1 MDDFFDLKQ
10 QLVKDLNRYGPPHSG
25 GSQVSEHEAGDE
37 PLDLKGTLHELQV
50 YREELQ
56 TQNEQLRIAW
66 HDLETSQKK
75 YMYLFDFAPTSYFT
89 IDRNSVIREVN
100 LTGAE
105 MLGYARRYLVGKPLH
120 LYVAPESRGVLAMHF
135 RGVFRGIEAPIEVLF
150 STQSGRI
157 FPVLL
162 QSSLIRDD
170 FEQNPYCL
178 MAAMDI
184 TERKQTEDQ
193 LRKLSQ
199 IVEQSPSSVLII
211 DTEGTVEY
219 INPAFTQATGY
230 TWTDI
235 VGADLAILKS
245 GEHSPEYYKRLWEI
259 IRGGGE
265 WRGDI
270 CIRKKTGEL
279 YWELQSIT
287 PIRNSNGMITH
298 YAIVRI
304 DDTERKRAEEALRNS
319 NHRLEETLTELKAT
333 QQQVLQQERLAAV
346 GQLAAGIAHDFNN
359 ILTSIQGFAE
369 LVQLR
374 SELSGSAKSDLGHII
389 DQTDRA
395 AHLIRQILDFS
406 RISMR
411 QPRQVSPG
419 PFLKE
424 MIRFLQRTI
433 PENIDIRLEIE
444 TQNCL
449 INADPTQ
456 LHQLLTNLAVNARDA
471 MPARGELIFRLSS
484 LSLESGQSPP
494 CPELPPGEWVVLS
507 VIDTGSGIPAEI
519 RPRIFEPFFTT
530 KDVGQG
536 TGLGL
541 AQVYG
546 IVKQHDGYIELESEE
561 GKGSTFTVYL
571 PAVQPQELSPVE
583 EVVAEIPR
591 GHGETVL
598 VAEDEPMVLEISKA
612 LLEHLGYHVLTATNG
627 QEAVDIFNQHQDQ
640 IALILAD
647 MVMPQMDGVD
657 VLEALQAQDPEVK
670 VVLVTGYPLGK
681 EAPKVLGK
689 GFINWLQKPIRLT
702 RLARVVDQVLKDSK
716 KNDHTSPN
724 LAKAASLPSQNQ
736 TEVKE

>member
-1 MDDFFDLKQ
+1 MNDFFDLKQ
-10 QLVKDLNRYGPPHSG
+10 QLVKDLNGHGSRHTKD
-25 GSQVSEHEAGDE
+25 SQVSQNENSDE
-37 PLDLKGTLHELQV
+37 TLDLKATLHELQV

-75 YMYLFDFAPTSYFT
+75 YMYLFDFAPTGYFT
-89 IDRNSVIREVN
+89 IDRNNVIREVN

-105 MLGYARRYLVGKPLH
+105 MLGYARGYLVGKPLH
-120 LYVAPESRGVLAMHF
+120 LYVAPESRGVLSTHF

-150 STQSGRI
+150 STQSGRV
-157 FPVLL
+157 FSVLL

-170 FEQNPYCL
+170 FEQNSYCL
-178 MAAMDI
+178 TAAMDI

-211 DTEGTVEY
+211 DTEGTIEY
-219 INPAFTQATGY
+219 INPAFTQTTDY
-230 TWTDI
+230 SWTEI
-235 VGADLAILKS
+235 VGANLAILKS
-245 GEHSPEYYKRLWEI
+245 GEHSPEFYKQLWET
-259 IRGGGE
+259 IRGGDE

-270 CIRKKTGEL
+270 CLMRKTGEL

-287 PIRNSNGMITH
+287 PIRSSNGVITH
-298 YAIVRI
+298 YAVVRI
-304 DDTERKRAEEALRNS
+304 DDTERKRAEEALRSS

-374 SELSGSAKSDLGHII
+374 PDLADSAKSDLGHII

-395 AHLIRQILDFS
+395 AHLIRQILDFG
-406 RISMR
+406 RISIR
-411 QPRQVSPG
+411 QPRQVSPA

-424 MIRFLQRTI
+424 IIRFLRRTI

-444 TQNCL
+444 AQNCL
-449 INADPTQ
+449 INADPAQ
-456 LHQLLTNLAVNARDA
+456 LQQLLTNLAVNARDA
-471 MPARGELIFRLSS
+471 MSTCGELIFRLAS
-484 LSLESGQSPP
+484 LSLEADQTPP

-507 VIDTGSGIPAEI
+507 VIDTGSGIPADVQ
-519 RPRIFEPFFTT
+519 PRIFEPFFTT
-530 KDVGQG
+530 KAVGQG

-546 IVKQHDGYIELESEE
+546 IVKQHDGYLELESGE
-561 GKGSTFTVYL
+561 GKGSRFTVYL
-571 PAVQPQELSPVE
+571 PALQTQELSLAE
-583 EVVAEIPR
+583 EVVTEIPR
-591 GHGETVL
+591 GHGETIL
-598 VAEDEPMVLEISKA
+598 VAEDEPVVLEASQA
-612 LLEHLGYHVLTATNG
+612 LLEHLGYHVLTAVNG
-627 QEAVDIFNQHQDQ
+627 QEAVDIYSQYRDQ

-657 VLEALQAQDPEVK
+657 LLEALQAQDPEVK
-670 VVLVTGYPLGK
+670 VVLITGYPLGK
-681 EAPKVLGK
+681 KAPEVLGK
-689 GFINWLQKPIRLT
+689 GFVNWLQKPIRLT

-716 KNDHTSPN
+716 KKRSPF
-724 LAKAASLPSQNQ
+724 A
-736 TEVKE
+736 